1 MASAPEGPRAD
12 RRKHTQ
18 PSAKPL
24 RKADGKPRGKAAA
37 PQDGSPAATSAPVRS
52 PRRRWAWRLFRWG
65 LILSIWALLAVS
77 LVLIWFARDLPRP
90 ETALDSARRPSLVL
104 QDRTGATLA
113 TYGDLVGDPLRL
125 ADMPKCLPAAAV
137 AVEDR
142 RFWSHP
148 GIDPIGVLR
157 AIFVNLTSGRLVQG
171 GSTLTQ
177 QVAKNLFLSNART
190 FRRKVQELMLT
201 VWLEHTFS
209 KKEILEIWLNRVYLG
224 SGTWGV
230 DAAARVYFGAS
241 ARRLA
246 LWQCAALAGIPRA
259 PSRIN
264 PRANPKAATARTK
277 EVLAAMADTGAITP
291 AEAAAAEKA
300 IAFTAARTPQAGW
313 FADWVA
319 SAAQGVLPPDAD
331 ATVRTTLDPK
341 LQAVAESRLAALL
354 DGPGAHAEVGQ
365 GAVVIL
371 DAASGDVRAMVGGR
385 DFRSSPFNR
394 AVLAR
399 RQPGSVFKPFVWLNA
414 LEKGLRPDD
423 LVMDGPIRIGAWS
436 PHNFDGVF
444 HGEVTLEEALAQSM
458 NTASVRLLRQAG
470 GSRAVIA
477 VARRLGLDDPL
488 PSDLTLALGT
498 GEVGL
503 LDLAAAYA
511 VLFNGGLKVTPT
523 GIESTRIRGR
533 STPAPHPPRERV
545 VDADLA
551 GLMVRMMTEVVQRGT
566 GKAAAIPGRQVAGKT
581 GTTQDNR
588 DAWFVGSV
596 NTAAGPLVIGIWL
609 GNDDATPMNGVTGS
623 GLPARLF
630 REIAT
635 DVR

>member
-1 MASAPEGPRAD
+1 M
-12 RRKHTQ
+12 
-18 PSAKPL
+18 
-24 RKADGKPRGKAAA
+24 
-37 PQDGSPAATSAPVRS
+37 
-52 PRRRWAWRLFRWG
+52 AWRLFRWS
-65 LILSIWALLAVS
+65 LILSIWGLLAASVI
-77 LVLIWFARDLPRP
+77 LIWFARDLPRP

-104 QDRTGATLA
+104 QDRAGATLA

-125 ADMPKCLPAAAV
+125 GDMPKCLPAAAV

-157 AIFVNLTSGRLVQG
+157 AVFVNLTSGRLRQG

-201 VWLEHTFS
+201 IWLEHTFS

-259 PSRIN
+259 PSRMN

-277 EVLAAMADTGAITP
+277 EVLGAMADTGAITE
-291 AEAAAAEKA
+291 AEAQAAGKA
-300 IAFTAARTPQAGW
+300 IAFTAPRASQSGW

-319 SAAQGVLPPDAD
+319 AAAQESLPPDAD

-341 LQAVAESRLAALL
+341 LQAAAESRLAAML
-354 DGPGAHAEVGQ
+354 DGPGAQAGAGQ

-371 DAASGDVRAMVGGR
+371 DAASGSVRAMVGGR

-399 RQPGSVFKPFVWLNA
+399 RQPGSVFKPFVWLAA
-414 LEKGLRPDD
+414 LERGLRPDD
-423 LVMDGPIRIGAWS
+423 TVMDGPIRIGGWS
-436 PHNFDGVF
+436 PHNFDGAF

-458 NTASVRLLRQAG
+458 NTAAVRLLRQGG

-477 VARRLGLDDPL
+477 LARRLGLDSPL
-488 PSDLTLALGT
+488 PSDATLALGT

-503 LDLAAAYA
+503 LDLAGAYA
-511 VLFNGGLKVTPT
+511 EMFNGGLKVEPT
-523 GIESTRIRGR
+523 GIESTRLGGR
-533 STPAPHPPRERV
+533 AVPAQPAPRV
-545 VDADLA
+545 RVIDADLA
-551 GLMVRMMTEVVQRGT
+551 GMMVRMMTAVVQRGS

-588 DAWFVGSV
+588 DAWFVGLV
-596 NTAAGPLVIGIWL
+596 NAAAGPVVIGIWL
-609 GNDDATPMNGVTGS
+609 GNDDATPMQGVTGS

-630 REIAT
+630 REIALE
-635 DVR
+635 VR